1 MNEKSFFFTQLPVFG
16 QIGPKTVM
24 DRSVH
29 PPRIQELHC
38 VIDVLPSSDT
48 FEVFP
53 CIIFSGRILAA
64 LLAAECSGFAV
75 RGGLFEASEIF
86 NELRQGSPIPEL
98 RWCEITGVPYK
109 DDLGLA
115 RQTRLIVSEK
125 AKTVIESKEH
135 DGVTFTLGE
144 QVPTDAEITASL
156 FEGAA
161 RVAEELRKKRRRD
174 S

>member
-1 MNEKSFFFTQLPVFG
+1 MKLLKSSTN
-16 QIGPKTVM
+16 
-24 DRSVH
+24 
-29 PPRIQELHC
+29 C
-38 VIDVLPSSDT
+38 
-48 FEVFP
+48 
-53 CIIFSGRILAA
+53 
-64 LLAAECSGFAV
+64 
-75 RGGLFEASEIF
+75 
-86 NELRQGSPIPEL
+86 SPIPEL

-125 AKTVIESKEH
+125 AKTVIETKEH